1 MPRRGKDS
9 PAEKNG
15 AVEAMAAAASF
26 VTVDDASA
34 GQRLDNFLATHL
46 KGVPKSHVYR
56 IVRSGEVRV
65 NKGRVDAAYRLKLE
79 DLVRIPPVRVA
90 EKTPGPGI
98 EAASR
103 AFSAGKAGNT
113 RGLALDVLFEDD
125 VLLAINK
132 SAGMAVHG
140 GSGISFGVIEALR
153 AVRPDAKFLELV
165 HRIDRDTSGV
175 LLIAKKRS
183 ALTAMHALLRGESAQ
198 RIEKRYYALVKGNWP
213 DERRH
218 IRTKLAKYVTAG
230 GERRVSVDE
239 DEGQE
244 SHTIVTRVEKFTDAT
259 LLDCEIRTGRTHQIR
274 VHLGSTGFPIIG
286 DDKYGDFALNKHVA
300 AVKHGGLKRMFL
312 HARLMAFP
320 HPASG
325 EKVIIEAPL
334 SADLGKYLDYLRRS
348 G

>member
-9 PAEKNG
+9 PSG
-15 AVEAMAAAASF
+15 TPCTVEAMAAAASF
-26 VTVDDASA
+26 VTVDDDSA

-65 NKGRVDAAYRLKLE
+65 NKGRVDAAYRLE
-79 DLVRIPPVRVA
+79 QHDVVRIPPVRIA
-90 EKTPGPGI
+90 AKTQSPSI
-98 EAASR
+98 DAASR
-103 AFSAGKAGNT
+103 AFSAGKTGNM

-125 VLLAINK
+125 TLLAINK

-140 GSGISFGVIEALR
+140 GSGISFGVIEGLR
-153 AVRPDAKFLELV
+153 VLRPEARFLELV
-165 HRIDRDTSGV
+165 HRIDRETSGV

-183 ALTAMHALLRGESAQ
+183 ALTAMHELLRGESSQ
-198 RIEKRYYALVKGNWP
+198 RIEKRYCALVKGNWP

-239 DEGQE
+239 DAGQE
-244 SHTIVTRVEKFTDAT
+244 SHTIVTRIEKLAGAT
-259 LLDCEIRTGRTHQIR
+259 LLDCEIKTGRTHQIR

-286 DDKYGDFALNKHVA
+286 DDKYGDFALNKHVSA
-300 AVKHGGLKRMFL
+300 IKHGGLKRMFL

-320 HPASG
+320 HPVSG
-325 EKVIIEAPL
+325 EKMIIEAPL
-334 SADLGKYLDYLRRS
+334 SPDLAKYLDYLRRV
-348 G
+348 

>member
-9 PAEKNG
+9 PGGKPG
-15 AVEAMAAAASF
+15 AIEAMAAAASF
-26 VTVDDASA
+26 ITVDDDSA

-65 NKGRVDAAYRLKLE
+65 NKGRVDAAYRLE
-79 DLVRIPPVRVA
+79 QNDIVRIPPVRIA
-90 EKTPGPGI
+90 EKTPNPAI
-98 EAASR
+98 DAASR

-113 RGLALDVLFEDD
+113 RGSALDILFEDD
-125 VLLAINK
+125 ALLAINK
-132 SAGMAVHG
+132 PAGMAVHG
-140 GSGISFGVIEALR
+140 GSGISFGVIEGLR
-153 AVRPDAKFLELV
+153 AIRTEAKFLELV
-165 HRIDRDTSGV
+165 HRIDRETSGV

-183 ALTAMHALLRGESAQ
+183 ALTGMHAMLRGESAQ
-198 RIEKRYYALVKGNWP
+198 RIEKRYYALVKGIWP

-218 IRTKLAKYVTAG
+218 IRTRLAKYLTAA

-244 SHTIVTRVEKFTDAT
+244 SHTIVTRVEKLAGAT
-259 LLDCEIRTGRTHQIR
+259 LLDCEIMTGRTHQIR
-274 VHLGSTGFPIIG
+274 VHLGSTGFPVIG

-300 AVKHGGLKRMFL
+300 AVRHGGLKRMFL

-320 HPASG
+320 HPLSG
-325 EKVIIEAPL
+325 EKIIIEAPL
-334 SADLGKYLDYLRRS
+334 SADLDKYLAYLRQV
-348 G
+348 